1 MKSKTTQIKTI
12 LVFSLFYIVLACFI
26 YVVLATLGNIQPTQ
40 PFNNSILS
48 TTSTISESVIE
59 ALIVLKM
66 MLAIESVINVKLAI
80 FSLILSAVM
89 LYILYYISN
98 KPAKRQF

>member
-26 YVVLATLGNIQPTQ
+26 YVVLATFGNIQPTQ

-59 ALIVLKM
+59 ALIVLEM

-98 KPAKRQF
+98 KPTKRQF